1 MENQGESVAEPWAE
15 PFFGFVDGDA
25 FALGVVFD
33 LIFLKFAD
41 HEVVRLGVREV
52 EAADGGARM
61 HGAGLG
67 EFDSDFFLRIEEF
80 KKGRFFGV
88 VRLGWVAW
96 SRPDALVFFVD
107 EFGLGELAGA
117 LDAP

>member
-1 MENQGESVAEPWAE
+1 M
-15 PFFGFVDGDA
+15 
-25 FALGVVFD
+25 
-33 LIFLKFAD
+33 
-41 HEVVRLGVREV
+41 REV
-52 EAADGGARM
+52 EAADGGAGV
-61 HGAGLG
+61 HGVGLG
-67 EFDSDFFLRIEEF
+67 EFDSDFFLGIEEF

-96 SRPDALVFFVD
+96 SRADALILFVD